1 MNSSK
6 LLTESMGNCKGKI
19 SKESKSQMRREAY
32 RPTSSKPDTMQ
43 GQETGNVGDKL
54 DNKNGNKEDA
64 VVINAKLP
72 FVNPESQ
79 TKSETVLQ
87 GTGSNKSVSDTNGL
101 KANDY
106 MGKQDKKQNESNA
119 IPEKP
124 VEKPNKDVLSTENIK
139 NNKGEETNFNE
150 APTSISLNKVPG
162 SKSDDAEIDKP
173 YLFSKGAPEEEPQ
186 TEDLGFTDKITGI
199 QDSEPTDQ
207 SSSSH
212 ETVPTEKAIDEDKS
226 STTED
231 DKLQPGNTSS
241 DKLQPKNTPS
251 DKSQPENAPSD
262 NQQNN
267 DDSTGYNRSKFSNP
281 GDEQDKKMSKEMKES
296 DGQKRKKKKKKP
308 DKYDPPP
315 NAIIQNYYGH
325 VDVLILGNDNVYMG
339 KKEKKEEKVETFQ
352 PTSTISALEMKVLLK
367 VSESVG
373 IFHGPGETGTCWRV
387 GKDKVMT
394 AAHVVKHN
402 IWSTFHNFLNENKYK
417 ECYVDFNYNGK
428 KSKDTDSKYVFDI
441 EKTVYFDPDTL
452 DVAVL
457 KLKRETHKE
466 FPPPLES
473 FKILDPEKNDDQH
486 IYLIGHDKGDKLHI
500 NYGMGLWNPTEKRL
514 KDLEKFFVRS
524 MEKENGYKEL
534 DRKDR
539 LVIQCKFVSGASGCP
554 GVIIHEDKATVV
566 LIYTEDFQIFILV
579 KTFGKKRREFPN
591 ERLLQQGVN
600 IGPVFKSM
608 TRNKMYLDFEM
619 KSSHIKPVKNNNS

>member
-54 DNKNGNKEDA
+54 DNKN
-64 VVINAKLP
+64 
-72 FVNPESQ
+72 
-79 TKSETVLQ
+79 
-87 GTGSNKSVSDTNGL
+87 
-101 KANDY
+101 
-106 MGKQDKKQNESNA
+106 
-119 IPEKP
+119 
-124 VEKPNKDVLSTENIK
+124 ENIK

-150 APTSISLNKVPG
+150 APTGISLNKVPG

-231 DKLQPGNTSS
+231 DKLQPRNTSS

-251 DKSQPENAPSD
+251 DKSQPENVPSD
-262 NQQNN
+262 NQQNDN
-267 DDSTGYNRSKFSNP
+267 DSTGYNRSKFSNP

-325 VDVLILGNDNVYMG
+325 VDVLNLGNDNVYMG
-339 KKEKKEEKVETFQ
+339 KKEK
-352 PTSTISALEMKVLLK
+352 
-367 VSESVG
+367 
-373 IFHGPGETGTCWRV
+373 R
-387 GKDKVMT
+387 GKSGDVP
-394 AAHVVKHN
+394 A
-402 IWSTFHNFLNENKYK
+402 NFYNK
-417 ECYVDFNYNGK
+417 C
-428 KSKDTDSKYVFDI
+428 S
-441 EKTVYFDPDTL
+441 
-452 DVAVL
+452 
-457 KLKRETHKE
+457 
-466 FPPPLES
+466 
-473 FKILDPEKNDDQH
+473 
-486 IYLIGHDKGDKLHI
+486 
-500 NYGMGLWNPTEKRL
+500 
-514 KDLEKFFVRS
+514 
-524 MEKENGYKEL
+524 
-534 DRKDR
+534 
-539 LVIQCKFVSGASGCP
+539 
-554 GVIIHEDKATVV
+554 
-566 LIYTEDFQIFILV
+566 
-579 KTFGKKRREFPN
+579 
-591 ERLLQQGVN
+591 
-600 IGPVFKSM
+600 
-608 TRNKMYLDFEM
+608 
-619 KSSHIKPVKNNNS
+619 